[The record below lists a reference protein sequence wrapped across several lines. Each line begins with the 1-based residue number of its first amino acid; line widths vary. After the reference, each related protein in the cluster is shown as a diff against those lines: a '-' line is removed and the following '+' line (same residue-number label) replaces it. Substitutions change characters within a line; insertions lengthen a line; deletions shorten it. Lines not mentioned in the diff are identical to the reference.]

1 MKNLAKTLLVGLSL
15 TALSAAVI
23 PAQANSARSPLTV
36 EMRSDTPLALA
47 EPTLSAPSP
56 AVFTSA
62 DASSTTIKAGTQLAS
77 FNTSCA
83 DPSPWYTFSG
93 WEALTCVFSG
103 QW

>member
-1 MKNLAKTLLVGLSL
+1 MKNAAKTLLVGLSL

-36 EMRSDTPLALA
+36 EMRSETLAITQ
-47 EPTLSAPSP
+47 PTLSAP
-56 AVFTSA
+56 AANVFASA
-62 DASSTTIKAGTQLAS
+62 DAAPTTTGEGVQLAMLK
-77 FNTSCA
+77 TSCA

-93 WEALTCVFSG
+93 WEALACVFSG